1 MKCLAILLFVVMAI
15 SHTLCGCLLWQKREA
30 TGDRSRTNLA
40 LIGWAS
46 AFMAVLYVFRTFA
59 DTLPV
64 GGPLLAPGQVFFP
77 FGWLMFLLLY
87 PLELIRPEGDRLN
100 LYLRMFTLPMLIVI
114 GGICTGVAYTPLLL
128 VDDLWMH
135 IGQADVWFRL
145 LALAVLPFY
154 GFVLCRV
161 RYRWRETYTD
171 KAFLRLFA
179 LALCL
184 MGLLHAGVQ
193 LTLSYGLFLLQGGVW
208 MLFFFGLTW
217 YELCDRLWVRRNHSS
232 LKNNL

>member
-1 MKCLAILLFVVMAI
+1 MKYLAILLFVVMAI

-30 TGDRSRTNLA
+30 TGDRSRIILA

-87 PLELIRPEGDRLN
+87 PLELIQPVVDRAN
-100 LYLRMFTLPMLIVI
+100 LYLLMFAPLVLMFIL
-114 GGICTGVAYTPLLL
+114 GFCAGVAYTPLLS

-154 GFVLCRV
+154 GFVLCGV
-161 RYRWRETYTD
+161 RFCWEETYTD

-179 LALCL
+179 CVLCL
-184 MGLLHAGVQ
+184 MGLLQAGVQ
-193 LTLSYGLFLLQGGVW
+193 LALSYGLFLLQGAVW

-217 YELCDRLWVRRNHSS
+217 YELCERLWARRTDR
-232 LKNNL
+232 KIE

>member
-1 MKCLAILLFVVMAI
+1 MKYLAILLFAVMAI

-30 TGDRSRTNLA
+30 TGDRSRTILA
-40 LIGWAS
+40 LIGWTS
-46 AFMAVLYVFRTFA
+46 AFMAVLYIFRTFA

-87 PLELIRPEGDRLN
+87 PLELIQPVVDRAN
-100 LYLRMFTLPMLIVI
+100 LYLLMFAPLVLMFIL
-114 GGICTGVAYTPLLL
+114 GICTGVAYTPLLS

-154 GFVLCRV
+154 GFVLCGV
-161 RYRWRETYTD
+161 RFCWRETYTD

-179 LALCL
+179 CVLCL
-184 MGLLHAGVQ
+184 MGLLQAGVQ
-193 LTLSYGLFLLQGGVW
+193 LTLSYGLFLLQGAVW

-217 YELCDRLWVRRNHSS
+217 YELCERLWARRTDR
-232 LKNNL
+232 KFE

>member
-30 TGDRSRTNLA
+30 TGDRSRTILA

-46 AFMAVLYVFRTFA
+46 AFMAVLYVFCTFA

-64 GGPLLAPGQVFFP
+64 SGPLLAPVQVFFP
-77 FGWLMFLLLY
+77 FWWLMLLLLY
-87 PLELIRPEGDRLN
+87 PLELIQPVVDRAD
-100 LYLRMFTLPMLIVI
+100 LYLRMFAPLVLMFIL
-114 GGICTGVAYTPLLL
+114 GICTGVTYTSLLSE
-128 VDDLWMH
+128 DDLWMH

-161 RYRWRETYTD
+161 RCRWKDTYTD
-171 KAFLRLFA
+171 KAFLRFFAGSLF
-179 LALCL
+179 L
-184 MGLLHAGVQ
+184 MGLLHIAVR
-193 LTLSYGLFLLQGGVW
+193 LTFSWGLFLQIGRAHV
-208 MLFFFGLTW
+208 
-217 YELCDRLWVRRNHSS
+217 
-232 LKNNL
+232 

>member
-1 MKCLAILLFVVMAI
+1 MKYLAILLFAVMAI

-30 TGDRSRTNLA
+30 TGDRSRTILA

-64 GGPLLAPGQVFFP
+64 GGPLLAPDQVFFP
-77 FGWLMFLLLY
+77 FGWLMLLLLY
-87 PLELIRPEGDRLN
+87 PLELIQPVGDRWN
-100 LYLRMFTLPMLIVI
+100 LYLRMFALPMLIAI
-114 GGICTGVAYTPLLL
+114 GGICGGVTYTPLLS
-128 VDDLWMH
+128 VGDLWQH
-135 IGQADVWFRL
+135 IGRPDVGFRF

-154 GFVLCRV
+154 GFVLCGV
-161 RYRWRETYTD
+161 RYCWRETYTD

-179 LALCL
+179 CVLCL
-184 MGLLHAGVQ
+184 IGLLQAGVQ
-193 LTLSYGLFLLQGGVW
+193 LTLSYGLFLLQGAVW

-217 YELCDRLWVRRNHSS
+217 YELYDRLWVRRTDR
-232 LKNNL
+232 KFE

>member
-1 MKCLAILLFVVMAI
+1 MKCLAILLFAVMAI

-30 TGDRSRTNLA
+30 TGDRSRTILA

-64 GGPLLAPGQVFFP
+64 GGPLLAPVQVFFP
-77 FGWLMFLLLY
+77 FWWLMFLLLY
-87 PLELIRPEGDRLN
+87 PLELIRPEGDRFN
-100 LYLRMFTLPMLIVI
+100 LYLRMFTLPLLIFIV
-114 GGICTGVAYTPLLL
+114 GISAGVVYTPLLSE
-128 VDDLWMH
+128 DDLWMH

-179 LALCL
+179 VTLCL
-184 MGLLHAGVQ
+184 MGLLQAGVQ
-193 LTLSYGLFLLQGGVW
+193 LTLSYGLFLLQGAVW

-217 YELCDRLWVRRNHSS
+217 YELYDRLWVRRTDRK
-232 LKNNL
+232 LEYE